1 MPARSLRAH
10 LLRLLLPP
18 IAVLLAVGAVVGYYS
33 SIEPANE
40 AYDQALSDI
49 AAAIAAHVRTTDA
62 DYRLDLPPEVET
74 ALRTDRYDKM
84 FYRVLSPSGSHIA
97 GDDKLPISE
106 RATAYDARFKGEA
119 VRHRH
124 RAGAVRQPDLH
135 GARRR
140 DHGQAHS
147 ARAGVPDL
155 EPAARP
161 PDRARHDGAPVVR
174 REARPVAAC
183 AFPRS

>member
-18 IAVLLAVGAVVGYYS
+18 IAALLAVGAVVGYYS

-49 AAAIAAHVRTTDA
+49 AAAIAAHVRTTGS

-84 FYRVLSPSGSHIA
+84 FYRVLSPSGSHLA
-97 GDDKLPISE
+97 REGTLPI
-106 RATAYDARFKGEA
+106 F
-119 VRHRH
+119 
-124 RAGAVRQPDLH
+124 PDH
-135 GARRR
+135 TG
-140 DHGQAHS
+140 
-147 ARAGVPDL
+147 
-155 EPAARP
+155 
-161 PDRARHDGAPVVR
+161 DRA
-174 REARPVAAC
+174 
-183 AFPRS
+183 